1 MSAELVAKGQALLD
15 AAYDYWQAMQRAG
28 KGGALFWLDDSSGR
42 TVIFTR
48 GEYRPTLLYNVD
60 QIRFGEQAVVRFD
73 TLNTAPGNWDEP
85 LDRDL
90 ALPREA
96 P

>member
-1 MSAELVAKGQALLD
+1 MSELEEKGKALLD

-48 GEYRPTLLYNVD
+48 GEYRGTLLHNVD
-60 QIRFGEQAVVRFD
+60 TIRFGEQAVVRFD
-73 TLNTAPGNWDEP
+73 TLNSAPGNWDKP
-85 LDRDL
+85 VDKDL
-90 ALPREA
+90 AEDKPQ
-96 P
+96 